1 MPTRLASRCR
11 LRTGRPG
18 LRHAGTAAV
27 RARAGTPGS
36 EAWISATVRVLH
48 VGKYYPPV
56 AGGIENFLADLLPAL
71 QRRGVQ
77 GAGLVHAPSRSD
89 RRRFAAADTGAG
101 AVLIAE
107 QPPIYQAPTHGRLL
121 YAPLSPGFPRM
132 LARAIREFEPQLL
145 HLHLPNTS
153 AFSALLLP
161 AVRRLPWVIHWH
173 ADVVASTLDRR
184 MTAAYQLYRPFEQRL
199 LGASRAVI
207 ATSPPYLEHSRALS
221 RWHARCCAIPLGID
235 PARLPEP
242 QAGERRSAD
251 ARWGDPSLR
260 VLAIGRLTYY
270 KGHEHLIDAA
280 AQVPGA
286 RVLIAGAGERRNRLQ
301 RRIDGLGLGE
311 RVSLLGFVGDREL
324 RALLARCDVLS
335 LPSVERTEAFGLVLL
350 EAMRFAKP
358 VVVSDIPGSG
368 CGWLVRQSGHGLLTP
383 PGDVQALAQALRTL
397 EHDPEARRRLG
408 AAGRRALAETF
419 GIDAVAAQVA
429 GLYEHVLDD

>member
-1 MPTRLASRCR
+1 M
-11 LRTGRPG
+11 RTARPG
-18 LRHAGTAAV
+18 LRHAGTDAV
-27 RARAGTPGS
+27 RARAGATGS

-77 GAGLVHAPSRSD
+77 GAALVHAPSRSD
-89 RRRFAAADTGAG
+89 RRRLAAADAEAG
-101 AVLIAE
+101 AAPIAKP
-107 QPPIYQAPTHGRLL
+107 PPIYQAPTHGRLL

-132 LARAIREFEPQLL
+132 LARAIRAFAPQLL

-161 AVRRLPWVIHWH
+161 AARRLPWVIHWH

-184 MTAAYQLYRPFEQRL
+184 MTPAYQLYRPFEQRL
-199 LGASRAVI
+199 LSASRAVI
-207 ATSPPYLEHSRALS
+207 ATSPPYLEHSQALS

-242 QAGERRSAD
+242 QPGERRSAD
-251 ARWGDPSLR
+251 ARWGEPSLR

-301 RRIDGLGLGE
+301 QRIARLGLGE

-324 RALLARCDVLS
+324 RALLARCDVLC

-368 CGWLVRQSGHGLLTP
+368 CGWLVRRAGHGLLTP
-383 PGDVQALAQALRTL
+383 PGQPDALARALRTL
-397 EHDPEARRRLG
+397 QHDPAQRRTLG
-408 AAGRRALAETF
+408 AAGHAALGETF
-419 GIDAVAAQVA
+419 GIHAVAAKVH
-429 GLYEHVLDD
+429 GLYRELLEQNAGPEIP